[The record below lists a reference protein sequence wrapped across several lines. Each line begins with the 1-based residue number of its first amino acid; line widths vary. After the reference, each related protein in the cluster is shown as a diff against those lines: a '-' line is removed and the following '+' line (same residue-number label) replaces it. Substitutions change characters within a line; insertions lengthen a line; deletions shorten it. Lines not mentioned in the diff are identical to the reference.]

1 MLDLAMLKMPLL
13 AWYDREKRSLPWRKV
28 CADPYEVWV
37 SEIMLQQ
44 TRVETVKDY
53 YTRFLDALPT
63 VADLARADEAIL
75 MKLWQG
81 LGYYSRVRN
90 MAKAAK
96 IVMEKFSGS
105 FPISTED
112 LRALPGIGDYTA
124 GAIASIAFHQPEPA
138 VDGNV
143 ERILSRVTGQNL
155 ERAVFA
161 KALKEVYP
169 AAGDHRCSDFTQALM
184 ELGATVCLP
193 NGAPLCGICPWA
205 ELCVASK
212 TDRINEFPAKK
223 VKAERKI
230 VKLTVFLIGDD
241 THIVLH
247 QRKANGLL
255 AGLWEFPNVEGE
267 LDQDEVRAYLE
278 KRGLKVG
285 KLKKLSAQKHIFT
298 HIEWH
303 MTPWQIEAG
312 TLPDDWVSA
321 AYSDLQNAYAL
332 PTAFRKLLSGNGR
345 QKNTRRKLS

>member
-1 MLDLAMLKMPLL
+1 MDLTGLKTPLL
-13 AWYDREKRSLPWRKV
+13 AWYDREKRTLPWRKACV
-28 CADPYEVWV
+28 DPYEVWV

-53 YTRFLDALPT
+53 YTRFLNALPT
-63 VADLARADEAIL
+63 VASLANADEALL

-96 IVMEKFSGS
+96 IIVEKFNGA
-105 FPISTED
+105 FPKNIDD

-143 ERILSRVTGQNL
+143 ERILSRVTGRNQ
-155 ERAVFA
+155 ERAAFA
-161 KALKEVYP
+161 KALKKVYP
-169 AAGDHRCSDFTQALM
+169 ESGDSRCSDFTQALM

-193 NGAPLCGICPWA
+193 NGAPQCPQCPWQT
-205 ELCVASK
+205 LCVASG
-212 TDRINEFPAKK
+212 TDRISEFPAKK
-223 VKAERKI
+223 IKAERKI
-230 VKLTVFLIGDD
+230 VKLTVFLIGDG

-247 QRKANGLL
+247 QRQKSGLL

-267 LDQDEVRAYLE
+267 LDADGVRAYLE
-278 KRGLKVG
+278 GRGLKVE
-285 KLKKLSAQKHIFT
+285 KLKKQSAQKHIFT

-303 MTPWQIEAG
+303 MAPWRIEG
-312 TLPDDWVSA
+312 NTLPDDWSSVA
-321 AYSDLQNAYAL
+321 LADLQNAYAL
-332 PTAFRKLLSGNGR
+332 PTAFQKLLNGNGR